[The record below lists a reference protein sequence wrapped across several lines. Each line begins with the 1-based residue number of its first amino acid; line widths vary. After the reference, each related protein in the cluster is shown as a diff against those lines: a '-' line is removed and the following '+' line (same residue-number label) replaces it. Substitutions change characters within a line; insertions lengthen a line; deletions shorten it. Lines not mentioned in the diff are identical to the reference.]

1 MSFLLD
7 QRGNEGRPAWPNV
20 CRPKEPIIIHAIVVV
35 DNYYRTCSSPLHLV
49 ETPAGVC
56 MGKKKTQIRHAE
68 IVQRF
73 GARLRELRRSR
84 GLTQA
89 QLAQE
94 ARLTASYVGRLEAG
108 GASPG
113 IDLVQ
118 RLADALGT
126 TIHDLLP
133 TEAPPETEAVL
144 KERARKLFDELLK
157 TADRETLLML
167 CPLLARLGESP
178 TRRR

>member
-1 MSFLLD
+1 M
-7 QRGNEGRPAWPNV
+7 A
-20 CRPKEPIIIHAIVVV
+20 
-35 DNYYRTCSSPLHLV
+35 
-49 ETPAGVC
+49 
-56 MGKKKTQIRHAE
+56 KKKTQIRHAE
-68 IVQRF
+68 IVGRF

-89 QLAQE
+89 QLAHE

-118 RLADALGT
+118 RLADALDT

-133 TEAPPETEAVL
+133 TEKSPDTEPAL
-144 KERARKLFDELLK
+144 KQRAKELFDDLLK
-157 TADRETLLML
+157 SADRETLLML